1 MMTRSKKRR
10 LNEVNKLS
18 AHQLVDRDTRDGEM
32 SSEAPVSH
40 HLGILIIPTK
50 PFITDTWAIKKDGSK
65 NILKNLSQKGMLK
78 RTWLQCETVFP
89 V

>member
-50 PFITDTWAIKKDGSK
+50 PFITDT
-65 NILKNLSQKGMLK
+65 
-78 RTWLQCETVFP
+78 
-89 V
+89 